1 MITDLYLLQG
11 MTFRAVERQI
21 NRRTQLNVNVWQV
34 GRGASSCV
42 AVQYEG
48 NRWVESQQLKDAVK
62 ELARDNNLA
71 LNINMEQYR

>member
-34 GRGASSCV
+34 GRGANGVVLPSNTKAIGGLS
-42 AVQYEG
+42 
-48 NRWVESQQLKDAVK
+48 R
-62 ELARDNNLA
+62 NN
-71 LNINMEQYR
+71 